1 MHPPRIHTTGHTL
14 SRKLLTTLLP
24 FALLL
29 AMLLNGCTVKQPV
42 SRPQYP
48 KQPPPRTSPAKVPP
62 PSGYPTRTVPTPR
75 PEVVTPPHEQ
85 EPAAVYKPKL
95 GPGGALYGSARKEL
109 AEGNYRQAEM
119 TLERALRIEPRNAHY
134 WYAMAQVK
142 YQQKQY
148 AQTVHL
154 CSKSKSLAGKD
165 TQLLRLNDELSAVAQ
180 QQLSR

>member
-1 MHPPRIHTTGHTL
+1 MHSPRIYTTGHICSRTL
-14 SRKLLTTLLP
+14 LRTLLP

-29 AMLLNGCTVKQPV
+29 AVLLNGCTVKQPV

-48 KQPPPRTSPAKVPP
+48 KQPPPRTAPAKVPHP
-62 PSGYPTRTVPTPR
+62 PSYPTRTVPTPK
-75 PEVVTPPHEQ
+75 PEVVTPPQ
-85 EPAAVYKPKL
+85 QPAAVYNPKL
-95 GPGGALYGSARKEL
+95 GPGGALYGAARKEL

-134 WYAMAQVK
+134 WYAMAEVK
-142 YQQKQY
+142 YHQKQY

-165 TQLLRLNDELSAVAQ
+165 AQLLRLNDELSAMAQ